1 MRLVTNWR
9 SVIVYGWNIR
19 LIALA
24 ALLTGAETIVPD
36 LPSYIS
42 LTDRQYA
49 VVNFMIVASAFVAR
63 LVAQKKV
70 SENGED

>member
-1 MRLVTNWR
+1 MRLVANWR
-9 SVIVYGWNIR
+9 SVVVYGWNIR

-36 LPSYIS
+36 LPSYVS
-42 LTDRQYA
+42 LTDRQFA
-49 VVNFMIVASAFVAR
+49 VINFFVMAAAFVAR